1 MKLSALAFDLDNTL
15 INFML
20 FKRKTAQAAAAAM
33 VENGLPLSKEEAEE
47 RIFQIYSKKGIEY
60 QKTFYDL
67 IFPLRLP
74 FNKAERI
81 QQAGILAYLKTKF
94 AVLHPYPDVPQ
105 TLMELRAKYRL
116 AVVTDAPRNKAW
128 QRLLLTNLA
137 GYFDTVVTFHD
148 TNASKPSQE
157 PFQKLLSLLAVESQ
171 QILFTGDNLSRDI
184 KGAKEAG
191 MRTCFAKY
199 GSIIGMDDSVQPD
212 FEIERFS
219 ELLEIIKKIE

>member
-20 FKRKTAQAAAAAM
+20 FKRKTAAAAASAM

-47 RIFQIYSKKGIEY
+47 RIFEIYSRKGIEY

-67 IFPLRLP
+67 ISPFHLPL
-74 FNKAERI
+74 NKAERI

-105 TLMELRAKYRL
+105 TLLELRSKYHL

-137 GYFDTVVTFHD
+137 GYFDTVITFHD
-148 TNASKPSQE
+148 TNASKPAAE
-157 PFQKLLSLLAVESQ
+157 PFQKLLSSLALEPS
-171 QILFTGDNLSRDI
+171 QILFTGDNAARDI
-184 KGAKEAG
+184 KGAKAAG
-191 MRTCFAKY
+191 MRACLAKY
-199 GSIIGMDDSVQPD
+199 GAIIGMDSTVTPD

>member
-1 MKLSALAFDLDNTL
+1 MKLAALVFDLDNTL

-20 FKRKTAQAAAAAM
+20 FKRKSAQAAAAAM
-33 VENGLPLSKEEAEE
+33 VEQGLPISKEEAQG

-60 QKTFYDL
+60 QKTFFDVVYPFHL
-67 IFPLRLP
+67 PL
-74 FNKAERI
+74 NDAERI

-105 TLMELRAKYRL
+105 TLHELRSKYRL

-128 QRLLLTNLA
+128 QRLILANLA
-137 GYFDTVVTFHD
+137 GYFDIVVTYHD
-148 TNASKPSQE
+148 TNSSKPAAA
-157 PFQKLLSLLAVESQ
+157 PFLKLLSSLALEPS

-184 KGAKEAG
+184 RGAKLAG

-199 GSIIGMDDSVQPD
+199 GSIIGMDDSVKPD

-219 ELLEIIKKIE
+219 DLLKIISSIQ

>member
-1 MKLSALAFDLDNTL
+1 MKLAALAFDLDNTL

-20 FKRKTAQAAAAAM
+20 FKRKTAAAAASAM
-33 VENGLPLSKEEAEE
+33 VEQGLPLSKEEAEE
-47 RIFQIYSKKGIEY
+47 RIFEIYSKKGIEY

-67 IFPLRLP
+67 ISPFHLPL
-74 FNKAERI
+74 NKAERI

-105 TLMELRAKYRL
+105 TLHELRFKYKL

-137 GYFDTVVTFHD
+137 GYFDTVITFHD
-148 TNASKPSQE
+148 TNAHKPSQE
-157 PFQKLLSLLAVESQ
+157 PFQKLVSALALEPK
-171 QILFTGDNLSRDI
+171 QILFTGDNAARDI

-191 MRTCFAKY
+191 MRTCLAKY
-199 GSIIGMDDSVQPD
+199 GAIIGFDSSVQPD

-219 ELLEIIKKIE
+219 DLLGIAMNLD

>member
-1 MKLSALAFDLDNTL
+1 MKLAALAFDLDNTL

-47 RIFQIYSKKGIEY
+47 KIFEIYSKKGIEY
-60 QKTFYDL
+60 QKTFFDVVYPFHL
-67 IFPLRLP
+67 PL
-74 FNKAERI
+74 NKAERI

-105 TLMELRAKYRL
+105 TLMELRAKYKL

-137 GYFDTVVTFHD
+137 NYFDTVITFHD

-157 PFQKLLSLLAVESQ
+157 PFQKLLTTLALEPS

-199 GSIIGMDDSVQPD
+199 GAVIGMDNSVHPD